1 MSQIHVRD
9 LDEKVV
15 ERLKK
20 RAKKCGRSLHAEVK
34 NILEQASKIDMESAR
49 KLADKIRKSF
59 GNRKFSDSVELIR
72 EDRDR

>member
-1 MSQIHVRD
+1 MPQIHVRD
-9 LDEKVV
+9 LDEKTI

-20 RAKKCGRSLHAEVK
+20 RAKRRGRSLQAEVK
-34 NILEQASKIDMESAR
+34 NILEQSAKIDMESAR